1 MSVRRASV
9 SSQVFVADKTD
20 ATVAEAGSDNLDDQA
35 QKHPLPRS
43 KFARAYRSTLFNV
56 IIAGLISFTQP
67 GIWNALNS
75 QSTAMLYRCESV
87 AMTDTQL
94 YQTLAQEANKNLT
107 L

>member
-20 ATVAEAGSDNLDDQA
+20 ATVAENGADDSSDQA
-35 QKHPLPRS
+35 QQHPLPRS
-43 KFARAYRSTLFNV
+43 KFARAYRSTFFNV

-75 QSTAMLYRCESV
+75 QSTTTHIQHSSAIIDHHLS
-87 AMTDTQL
+87 QI
-94 YQTLAQEANKNLT
+94 LAQEVNRNPT
-107 L
+107 S